1 MNTRRLPRPY
11 THEASV
17 PIIPVDPEEQNRRIE
32 AATAARAY
40 EIFEKRRGMGWHELE
55 DWRQAEAEVRS
66 KVCFGLTTGTHGV
79 VIGTDTAGFEPN
91 TLEIWVAP
99 RQLTICGKTRA
110 HSAHAA
116 EPHLDS
122 REHLLFRQIQ
132 LPCEV
137 QCAGARA
144 HHSARFLEIQLAK
157 AESMRTLP
165 RADAA

>member
-1 MNTRRLPRPY
+1 MNTRQLPHPSTRE
-11 THEASV
+11 TSV
-17 PIIPVDPEEQNRRIE
+17 PIIPVAPEEQSRRIE
-32 AATAARAY
+32 AAIAARAY
-40 EIFEKRRGMGWHELE
+40 EIFEKRGGMGWHELE

-66 KVCFGLTTGTHGV
+66 KVCFGFTTGDHAV
-79 VIGTDTAGFEPN
+79 VIGTDAAGFEPG

-110 HSAHAA
+110 QSAHPAK
-116 EPHLDS
+116 PHLDS
-122 REHLLFRQIQ
+122 REHLIFRQVQ

-144 HHSARFLEIQLAK
+144 HHSARFLEIQLRR
-157 AESMRTLP
+157 AESMQTLS